1 MPTCLIVLISVAS
14 VIGYIALWIITAL
27 IGVNFLDKDEDFSII
42 CIFWP
47 IVLPIMLLHLLLR
60 KIFG

>member
-1 MPTCLIVLISVAS
+1 MLISIAS
-14 VIGYIALWIITAL
+14 VIVYIAMWIATSFVGIR
-27 IGVNFLDKDEDFSII
+27 FLDKDENFSVI
-42 CIFWP
+42 CILWP